1 VMSDGMV
8 GNVVE
13 ITEDSQAV
21 TRKEGNLL
29 T

>member
-1 VMSDGMV
+1 VVSDGMV

-13 ITEDSQAV
+13 ITEGSQAV
-21 TRKEGNLL
+21 MRKEGNLL